1 MRLESHSVPWTA
13 RARTTHSPPSSKSN
27 FARRR
32 LSGATRALLAERRRS
47 APECPTKHGAE
58 LHAQRSLR
66 VHLVGCIRQRG
77 LAVVERAPA
86 CTRGMIMSA
95 LRPRLSVAARRS
107 RFTIVVFAPQ
117 HLNPPSSLSTAL
129 TAWGPPSPRESCAR
143 RGGVIS
149 ERRRESIATS
159 PPGAAAGLAASR
171 GRVVLK
177 KARAEAGRE
186 THLYSMMWGSGLWMA

>member
-1 MRLESHSVPWTA
+1 
-13 RARTTHSPPSSKSN
+13 
-27 FARRR
+27 
-32 LSGATRALLAERRRS
+32 
-47 APECPTKHGAE
+47 
-58 LHAQRSLR
+58 
-66 VHLVGCIRQRG
+66 
-77 LAVVERAPA
+77 
-86 CTRGMIMSA
+86 MSA

-129 TAWGPPSPRESCAR
+129 TAWGPQSPRESCAR

-159 PPGAAAGLAASR
+159 LPGAAAGLAASR
-171 GRVVLK
+171 GRVDLK